1 MKFIFS
7 CFRYTIWFVFGCKP
21 SLSLPTLYV
30 DNIIHVT
37 RICVHI
43 VSVIIATAREWFTQP
58 NQLQRKLDFF
68 TATLFM
74 ASNLLGHLWPQDK
87 ILDTYFPLWSIL
99 YIWEI
104 LDRQDSRKSLDN
116 WSSALGVREA
126 PYLTSPPTKDLGAT
140 GPPWTI
146 TMIKEWKQRIY
157 DSIKK
162 EERKVIRAITRW
174 WRSIWRRKGGGGEE
188 RGETSVP
195 VTGGPLPVLQ
205 SELRQSFCGE
215 ASPIVRS
222 CTAQCTLG
230 ISNSEFEPICSVCPP
245 GRHIPTSLPSL
256 CGPLPCPLHALC
268 F

>member
-1 MKFIFS
+1 M
-7 CFRYTIWFVFGCKP
+7 G
-21 SLSLPTLYV
+21 
-30 DNIIHVT
+30 
-37 RICVHI
+37 
-43 VSVIIATAREWFTQP
+43 
-58 NQLQRKLDFF
+58 
-68 TATLFM
+68 
-74 ASNLLGHLWPQDK
+74 NLLGHLWPQDK

-104 LDRQDSRKSLDN
+104 LDRQESRKSLDN

-146 TMIKEWKQRIY
+146 TMIKEWRQRIY

-174 WRSIWRRKGGGGEE
+174 WRSIWRRKGGGGEEE

-256 CGPLPCPLHALC
+256 CGPLPCPRHALC
-268 F
+268 L